1 MTSLHFNNH
10 SSSKQ
15 SKEQFGSQIFD
26 AILRENY
33 REIIITIDDGDGDF
47 WKYTLNVDVKRVN
60 EVTQIKEN

>member
-47 WKYTLNVDVKRVN
+47 WKYT
-60 EVTQIKEN
+60 